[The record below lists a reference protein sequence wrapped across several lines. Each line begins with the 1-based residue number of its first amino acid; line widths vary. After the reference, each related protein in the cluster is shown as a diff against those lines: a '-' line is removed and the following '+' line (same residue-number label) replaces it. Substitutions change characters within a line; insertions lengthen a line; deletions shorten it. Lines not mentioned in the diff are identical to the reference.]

1 MIMVHAAKGLSAPE
15 ISLLSLLEVVLG
27 PFWVWLAIGEEPA
40 KATLLGG
47 AVVLS
52 ALIFN
57 EVMAFQQDRL
67 EKKARSL
74 S

>member
-15 ISLLSLLEVVLG
+15 ISLLSFLEVVLG

-40 KATLLGG
+40 KATLMGG
-47 AVVLS
+47 AVVLG

-57 EVMAFQQDRL
+57 EMMAFRQDRL
-67 EKKARSL
+67 EKKTESL
-74 S
+74 L

>member
-1 MIMVHAAKGLSAPE
+1 MIMVHAAKGLTAPE

-47 AVVLS
+47 TVVLS

-57 EVMAFQQDRL
+57 EVMAFRQERL
-67 EKKARSL
+67 SKAG
-74 S
+74 